1 MFSLSMGR
9 RFHEGVHL
17 SNSSNGKQASCVPLD
32 ENDALFQNKT
42 KQIHPTP
49 IRMATKKNITKTE
62 IASIGEGL
70 ETLQPWCAVGGSVQN
85 SIAAVENSMKL
96 PPKLKIELP

>member
-1 MFSLSMGR
+1 MMPYF
-9 RFHEGVHL
+9 
-17 SNSSNGKQASCVPLD
+17 KTK
-32 ENDALFQNKT
+32 QNKT
-42 KQIHPTP
+42 NPPTP

-70 ETLQPWCAVGGSVQN
+70 ETLPPWCAVEGSVQN
-85 SIAAVENSMKL
+85 GVAAVENSTKL